1 MGTNVKKRVLI
12 VEDDLNLS
20 AIVRENLLYEGF
32 EVEGV
37 ADGALALSRA
47 QTFRPDLIVL
57 DIMLPGAN
65 GFELCGALR
74 RNGRTPI
81 LMVSAKSQ
89 QADKVRG
96 LNLGADDYI
105 TKPFELDEFLARVNA
120 ILRRSRPS
128 ADHLVLGSVRI
139 DFLSRSAK
147 RGNEEIHLTHREFCL
162 LKYLAER
169 PGRVV
174 SRDELLQDVWEY
186 PDAGITR
193 AVDHAINRLRA
204 KIEPDAQQAQFIH
217 TAVGVGYLLTPEGRV
232 SPSFP
237 PVDSPEKD
245 E

>member
-1 MGTNVKKRVLI
+1 MKKRVLV

-20 AIVRENLLYEGF
+20 AIIRENLLFEGF
-32 EVEGV
+32 VVDAVG
-37 ADGALALSRA
+37 DGALAVARA
-47 QTFRPDLIVL
+47 GSFKPDLIVL

-74 RNGRTPI
+74 RQGRTPI

-105 TKPFELDEFLARVNA
+105 TKPFGLDEFLARVNA
-120 ILRRSRPS
+120 ILRRSLPTS
-128 ADHLVLGSVRI
+128 DDLVLGAVRI
-139 DFLSRSAK
+139 DFLSRAA
-147 RGNEEIHLTHREFCL
+147 RRNHEELHLTHREFVL

-169 PGRVV
+169 SGKVV
-174 SRDELLQDVWEY
+174 SRDELLRNVWEY
-186 PDAGITR
+186 PDPGVTR
-193 AVDHAINRLRA
+193 AVDHAINRLRS
-204 KIEPDAQQAQFIH
+204 KIEPDPQQPQFIH
-217 TAVGVGYLLTPEGRV
+217 TAVGTGYLLTPEGRV

-237 PVDSPEKD
+237 PLEAAPTD